1 MTDSKTDNPKQAVLD
16 AALKHAIFYGFSEAT
31 LARAG
36 QEAGVTKTQLA
47 DLFPDGPS
55 SLVEEF
61 SRWADGEM
69 ERRMKDGKIDTLSI
83 REKVALAVRLRLA
96 VLRPHKEAARRA
108 AAFLTLPMHAALG
121 AKLLY
126 RSSDAIWRSIGDTST
141 DFNFYT
147 KRGILGG
154 LLSATMIRWFTD
166 TSENEKET
174 TDFLNARIENVM
186 QMGKLQEKM
195 REAAKKLPT
204 LSEILRPTGTRR

>member
-1 MTDSKTDNPKQAVLD
+1 MTETNDTKQVILE
-16 AALKHAIFYGFSEAT
+16 AALRHAVFDGFSEKT
-31 LARAG
+31 LERAG
-36 QEAGVTKTQLA
+36 ADAGVDPKQVA
-47 DLFPDGPS
+47 ELFPDGPS

-61 SRWADGEM
+61 SRWADEEM
-69 ERRMKDGKIDTLSI
+69 ERRLKDGKIDTLSI
-83 REKVALAVRLRLA
+83 REKIALAVRLRLA
-96 VLRPHKEAARRA
+96 VLTPHKEAARRA

-126 RSSDAIWRSIGDTST
+126 RSSDSIWRAIGDTST

-166 TSENEKET
+166 TSENDKDT

-186 QMGKLQEKM
+186 QMETLKSKM
-195 REAAKKLPT
+195 REAAKKMPG
-204 LSEILRPTGTRR
+204 LSDIFKATAARR